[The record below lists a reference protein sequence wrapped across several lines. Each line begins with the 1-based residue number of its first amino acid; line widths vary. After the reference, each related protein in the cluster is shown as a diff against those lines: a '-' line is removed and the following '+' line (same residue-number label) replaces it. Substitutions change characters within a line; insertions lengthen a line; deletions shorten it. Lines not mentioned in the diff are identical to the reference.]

1 MSTPYGGNDPQ
12 QWGQTPQAPGSAQQ
26 PQSGGFPAQGH
37 PQQQPQSGGFPAEG
51 YPQQQPQS
59 GGFPAEG
66 YPQQQPQ
73 SGGFPAEGYPQQQ
86 QPQYGQYP
94 QQPQYGQQPGYP
106 QQQPQYPQQQPGQQ
120 QPYYGQQQPG
130 QYDYGQ
136 TGGFGAPVKKTKG
149 GGKLLWIITA
159 VVIVVVAAVGVT
171 GFLVPGFFI
180 TKVLDQTSVQN
191 GVKQMLGTYG
201 DTATSVS
208 CPAKQEVKAGTTFT
222 CTATIGGKQQ
232 QVTVTVQNDNGD
244 YQVGH
249 PQ

>member
-51 YPQQQPQS
+51 YPQQQPQ
-59 GGFPAEG
+59 
-66 YPQQQPQ
+66 
-73 SGGFPAEGYPQQQ
+73 
-86 QPQYGQYP
+86 YGQYP

-106 QQQPQYPQQQPGQQ
+106 QQQPQYGQQPQYPQQQPGQQ

-159 VVIVVVAAVGVT
+159 LVIVVVAAVGVT

>member
-12 QWGQTPQAPGSAQQ
+12 QWGQAPQAPGSAQQPQQPQSGGFPAPGYPQQ
-26 PQSGGFPAQGH
+26 PQSGGFPAQG
-37 PQQQPQSGGFPAEG
+37 
-51 YPQQQPQS
+51 YPQQP
-59 GGFPAEG
+59 
-66 YPQQQPQ
+66 
-73 SGGFPAEGYPQQQ
+73 

-106 QQQPQYPQQQPGQQ
+106 QQPPQSGGFPAEGYPQQQYGQYPQQ

-130 QYDYGQ
+130 QP
-136 TGGFGAPVKKTKG
+136 GGFGTPVAKSKG

-159 VVIVVVAAVGVT
+159 VVIVVAAAVGVT
-171 GFLVPGFFI
+171 GFWLPGFFV
-180 TKVLDQTSVQN
+180 TKVLDQTAVQN
-191 GVKQMLGTYG
+191 GVTQMLATYG
-201 DTATSVS
+201 DTATAVS

-222 CTATIGGKQQ
+222 CTATIDGKQQ